1 MRGLADH
8 IHTNLKLEVR
18 FVKVGRSQRDQEWW
32 STPVIQDLGSRG
44 RKTTNSKPVFH
55 KPTIQTVDQPSDQTK
70 ENISK
75 YINPGSYQMEI
86 LIPFSTLAIE

>member
-32 STPVIQDLGSRG
+32 STPVIQDLGS
-44 RKTTNSKPVFH
+44 
-55 KPTIQTVDQPSDQTK
+55 
-70 ENISK
+70 
-75 YINPGSYQMEI
+75 
-86 LIPFSTLAIE
+86 